1 MIISKKD
8 NITILT
14 QERASIPELVNMIND
29 SYTNFK
35 NDNIVLN
42 LTSLNQLH
50 ANDIIE
56 FLQISNSHKAQK
68 HSFVI
73 VNNSINVDETPD
85 EIIVVPTLQEAFD
98 IIEMEEMERDLG
110 F

>member
-1 MIISKKD
+1 MIFSKKD

-14 QERASIPELVNMIND
+14 QERASIPELVKKIND
-29 SYTNFK
+29 SYKKIK
-35 NDNIVLN
+35 NDNIIVN
-42 LTSLNQLH
+42 LASLNKVSVE
-50 ANDIIE
+50 DIVE
-56 FLQISNSHKAQK
+56 FLQISNTHREAK

-73 VNNSINVDETPD
+73 VENTVDIDETPD
-85 EIIVVPTLQEAFD
+85 EIVVVPTLQEAFD

>member
-1 MIISKKD
+1 MIFSKKD

-14 QERASIPELVNMIND
+14 QERATIPELVKKIND
-29 SYTNFK
+29 SYKKIK
-35 NDNIVLN
+35 NDNIIVN
-42 LTSLNQLH
+42 LASLNKVSVD
-50 ANDIIE
+50 DIIE
-56 FLQISNSHKAQK
+56 FLQISNVHREAK

-73 VNNSINVDETPD
+73 VDNTVDIDETPD